1 LEFVQSG
8 SDQVLQVEAPVDIVA
23 GPGIVIDNPDGNTLR
38 VSTDGNYEVTLYE
51 GTDTTTVN
59 AEFNLSEVYTN
70 FERIRVYAARS
81 PSGGHAPYMSEY
93 LVSSTYKRI
102 NFHYVA
108 MNDNDTVQNIY
119 AFAGELSGTK
129 LTIKANSTKGVTTS
143 VTNST
148 SSPLVI
154 VKITGIHRI
163 AGGN

>member
-1 LEFVQSG
+1 MTAINSNRAIRGPVTAVPVVAGKGVRLVA
-8 SDQVLQVEAPVDIVA
+8 DTDNNRWVVEADETV
-23 GPGIVIDNPDGNTLR
+23 
-38 VSTDGNYEVTLYE
+38 LYE
-51 GTDTTTVN
+51 GTGTTTVN
-59 AEFNLSEVYTN
+59 AEFNLSEDYTH

-81 PSGGHAPYMSEY
+81 LSDGHAPYMSEY

-108 MNDNDTVQNIY
+108 MNDNDTIQNIY

-154 VKITGIHRI
+154 AKIIGINRI
-163 AGGN
+163 ASN

>member
-1 LEFVQSG
+1 MANEIMS
-8 SDQVLQVEAPVDIVA
+8 VEGQLVGMPLA
-23 GPGIVIDNPDGNTLR
+23 GPESFSQQQLDYLKRALGVD
-38 VSTDGNYEVTLYE
+38 EVTLYE